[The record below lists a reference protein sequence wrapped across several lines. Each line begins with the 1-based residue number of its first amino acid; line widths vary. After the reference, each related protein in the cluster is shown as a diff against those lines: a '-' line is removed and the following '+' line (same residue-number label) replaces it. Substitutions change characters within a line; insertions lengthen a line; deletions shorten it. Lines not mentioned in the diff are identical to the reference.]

1 MAENETMEWK
11 VYNTGVGGQ
20 ANVSRCS
27 VSGGWLYVV
36 SSAKGMNTVFVPDT
50 QANLKKV
57 DVEGMIG

>member
-27 VSGGWLYVV
+27 VPGGRLYVV
-36 SSAKGMNTVFVPDT
+36 SSAKGMNTVFVP
-50 QANLKKV
+50 ANLKKV